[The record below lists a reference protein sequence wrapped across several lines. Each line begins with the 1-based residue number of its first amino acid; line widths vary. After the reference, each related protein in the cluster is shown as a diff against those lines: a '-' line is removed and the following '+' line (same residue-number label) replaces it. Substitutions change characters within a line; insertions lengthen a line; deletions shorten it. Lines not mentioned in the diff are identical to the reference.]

1 MSTPALT
8 LRDVRKTYANG
19 FEALRGIDLEVAEGE
34 FFALLGPNGAGKSTT
49 IGIICSLVR
58 KTSGMAQVF
67 GYDLDTEL
75 SAAKRCIGLVP
86 QEFNFNQFEPVAEI
100 VINQAGYYGLPRELA
115 RQRAETYLQAARPV
129 GEAPANSAATVRRHE
144 TPADDCPGAGA

>member
-67 GYDLDTEL
+67 GHTIWIPNCPPP
-75 SAAKRCIGLVP
+75 SAASVWCRRNSISTSSSRW
-86 QEFNFNQFEPVAEI
+86 
-100 VINQAGYYGLPRELA
+100 PR
-115 RQRAETYLQAARPV
+115 
-129 GEAPANSAATVRRHE
+129 S
-144 TPADDCPGAGA
+144 